1 MPDRIG
7 KARSQ
12 MTRYRR
18 LGRGGECCARA
29 CNEFRAA
36 QRQRIAATGSSQMCG
51 GAETSKLP
59 NSAGDRGFESISLQR
74 RVSLSASAFEGR
86 GPRLSARVSAAGWA
100 TGSAETRTVFQ
111 FAPIGGI
118 ISVGPYSSTALPL
131 NGADEGRPL
140 IRTKSGLRRTERA
153 VDL

>member
-29 CNEFRAA
+29 CNEF
-36 QRQRIAATGSSQMCG
+36 QRRNGKGLRRQALRKCVG

-59 NSAGDRGFESISLQR
+59 NSAGDRGFESISLQQRMMCELDWRNCARGEAPAGLKWPR
-74 RVSLSASAFEGR
+74 R
-86 GPRLSARVSAAGWA
+86 
-100 TGSAETRTVFQ
+100 
-111 FAPIGGI
+111 
-118 ISVGPYSSTALPL
+118 SSQL
-131 NGADEGRPL
+131 
-140 IRTKSGLRRTERA
+140 
-153 VDL
+153 

>member
-59 NSAGDRGFESISLQR
+59 NSAGDRGFESISLQQRVMCELDWRNCARGEAPAGLKWPR
-74 RVSLSASAFEGR
+74 R
-86 GPRLSARVSAAGWA
+86 
-100 TGSAETRTVFQ
+100 
-111 FAPIGGI
+111 
-118 ISVGPYSSTALPL
+118 SSQL
-131 NGADEGRPL
+131 
-140 IRTKSGLRRTERA
+140 
-153 VDL
+153 